1 MYLSEETDVCCLDHF
16 EATKFNLS
24 FHSGSSSDPVGPG
37 PSTSQPSTSQ
47 PKPDGQ
53 QNMAKREGTSLK
65 HPSGLSSMSLSRGGG
80 CQNSWPRKSK
90 QWKWQANVMSS

>member
-47 PKPDGQ
+47 PKPSAEHGK
-53 QNMAKREGTSLK
+53 KRSEGLQI
-65 HPSGLSSMSLSRGGG
+65 LF
-80 CQNSWPRKSK
+80 
-90 QWKWQANVMSS
+90 